1 MNNNHYYTIEQ
12 IKECNPLIR
21 LNNYSRSFAQLQ
33 METCINC
40 KSHCKSCMGFGAK
53 EHEKNKMMSKEMMI
67 RCIDLAK
74 QVLSIN
80 KVYLQISG
88 EFFYNPE
95 AVHLLDYI
103 EEAYSDMDLYIDTS
117 GIELNVMH
125 EEIYFVKVTK
135 IADSDEGKESV
146 DFKITKN

>member
-1 MNNNHYYTIEQ
+1 MENNNHYYTIEQ

-88 EFFYNPE
+88 EFFCNPE

-103 EEAYSDMDLYIDTS
+103 EEAYSDMDLYIDTA
-117 GIELNVMH
+117 GIPIND
-125 EEIYFVKVTK
+125 EIIERLRCMKLYRQMYS
-135 IADSDEGKESV
+135 I
-146 DFKITKN
+146 